1 MLFKTNPQTSGD
13 TDTGTRVQD
22 NLQVHVHGAGY
33 PQGGGICLIKK
44 KKEKKRYPHLC
55 VWLTHAVAFLTP
67 SGRMENAHQ

>member
-1 MLFKTNPQTSGD
+1 MLFKMNPQTSGD

-44 KKEKKRYPHLC
+44 KKKRRGI
-55 VWLTHAVAFLTP
+55 LTFVC
-67 SGRMENAHQ
+67 G